1 MNKTI
6 LTITAAVTFLFAS
19 CGNNSKNAETTTSDS
34 TTVTTQEALAE
45 PEAEA
50 SIAGTWKMTAFDVD
64 MKVPKGKEQALED
77 MKKKMIA
84 ETVYTFNEDGTM
96 SFKNPMVKETPG
108 TYTYEDSKII
118 ITNNATKKSETVTVE
133 ELTAD
138 KLVIV
143 SEQGANKA
151 TMTFSNK

>member
-1 MNKTI
+1 
-6 LTITAAVTFLFAS
+6 
-19 CGNNSKNAETTTSDS
+19 
-34 TTVTTQEALAE
+34 
-45 PEAEA
+45 
-50 SIAGTWKMTAFDVD
+50 
-64 MKVPKGKEQALED
+64 
-77 MKKKMIA
+77 
-84 ETVYTFNEDGTM
+84 M